1 MIAVVGM
8 ACRFPGAPDLASY
21 WDLLDSGREGLTRF
35 DDAELAANGVPAA
48 LRRNPNYVPV
58 GGTIDGYDE
67 FDPAA
72 FGVGD
77 AEAALFDPQ
86 LRVLLECCRHACDD
100 AGHEGGAGLG
110 AVGVFTGAAHS
121 RYLDDNLADYR
132 AAAERDPLGHLQAT
146 MGTLTD
152 YFPQQVAYRLD
163 LTGPAVAVQATCSS
177 SLVAVHLAAQS
188 LLLGECDAALAGG
201 VSLIVP
207 QGRGYL
213 HVPDSIFAADGH
225 TRTFGAEASG
235 MVHSPGAGVV
245 VLRRLT
251 DALADGDPI
260 YAMLRGS
267 AVNNDGATKPSFA
280 APSIAGQASVIT
292 EALATADL
300 EPSTVDLIEAHGTA
314 TTVGDQI
321 ELAALAAVFGTREG
335 AKPIALG
342 SVKSNIGH
350 TNTAAGIASFIKTVL
365 AIHHRRIPATL
376 HADPIHPDLAQ
387 HGDLFDIVHRTRP
400 WRDDAGT
407 RIAGV
412 SAFGIGGTNCH
423 VIVGQAPGSESGGV
437 PDERAQLLL
446 ASGTDEVACRARL
459 ADLTAA
465 AGPRT
470 NADLA
475 YTLAGGTHP
484 TSGYRAASVLAG
496 ENGEGRA
503 IGPHP
508 VPVQPPRIVL
518 VFPGA
523 GAQYAG
529 MGAGLYRDEPVF
541 AAAFDECADAM
552 QPILRTDIRE
562 FLTSGGAHPFA
573 EDPRYSQPLLF
584 AVSLAAAETLRAYG
598 IEPDA
603 VLGHSLG
610 EYTAAVVAGMFSAAD
625 AARTVAIRSQ
635 AVADVAAGGMLAVSL
650 GAEAVTAVLPR
661 YPALALAAINAD
673 DECVVSGPVADL
685 DRVATELGEDG
696 VRTTRL
702 NIDLALHS
710 AAVAAAEP
718 AVLEAARAMRAS
730 PATLPMFSTS
740 TGQQLS
746 STDPE
751 HWVRH
756 LREPVRFADALDAA
770 VGPEPTTVVQV
781 GPGSALAALARRR
794 APAGLHS
801 AIGTFSDAAEL
812 AVAENAP
819 DRRDLLIAAGQLW
832 CTGLELDVAAMHRRR
847 GRVRLPGY
855 PFQRRKLWIDPPTGP
870 VGPDLDPATDLQ
882 IPTWR
887 ALPPLVRTGEG
898 LRGANWLV
906 IGAAETS
913 TAPQAL
919 VDAGAD
925 IVSLGRDGHA
935 DRVDGVLLC
944 LEPETFDTTNDQVDG
959 VPVQHR
965 GDDNEIT
972 NRFSRALQRAG
983 TAIRAISDES
993 GTLPA
998 VLIVSRAAQ
1007 PAPGTEPP
1015 TVPAA
1020 TASTALGRV
1029 VADETRTRCRSVDLP
1044 ADYTPADLAA
1054 LAAEA
1059 AELLGSDSA
1068 LPYHE
1073 IAPRNG
1079 VRWSRDWYRWTPA
1092 VAAEALPLRTVVIL
1106 GGFGRLG
1113 RLLAGHFTAH
1123 GAHVALAGRTVAGT
1137 VESATA
1143 PGTIS
1148 AHRVDVTDHQAI
1160 RTLLAE
1166 IGSARGGIDVVVH
1179 AAGAVGPDAI
1189 AALSEYRTG
1198 SEPVPNIAAKA
1209 AGTVAL
1215 AQAISAS
1222 GDAAKPHVV
1231 LLMSSV
1237 AATIGGFGLA
1247 EYAVANRF
1255 LDAWADRDRG
1265 EHTRWLSVAWD
1276 TWAGDERTDA
1286 ASLTATGDFALHPTD
1301 GFTAI
1306 DRLLALANT
1315 AQLPS
1320 SLTISPRA
1328 LAASATRPPAAD
1340 RIASTRTHAASAAS
1354 ASDST
1359 LTGTERDVA
1368 HLWSELLGERV
1379 TDPDADFFA
1388 LGGHSVLATRMLEL
1402 LRADGRGEF
1411 RLREL
1416 IARPTVSTFAELIVK
1431 QPEHSDSAPVPHH
1444 TTPVAVD
1451 EPFPLTRVQHAYW
1464 IGRSG
1469 GFGLGDVACHFY
1481 LEYDCESLD
1490 LDRYERAWNRAIRR
1504 HGMLRAIITDDGR
1517 NRVLDQVPDY
1527 RIRRHDLT
1535 LIDPDERPSRLDELR
1550 RQLSHRVHRPD
1561 RWPLFDVR
1569 AARIDDTTVR
1579 LFLGIDALICD
1590 SASFFL
1596 LDRDLRHFYRDPD
1609 AELPT
1614 PRTSFADFVAYAGQ
1628 RSDTSSADYW
1638 RERMHRFPGPP
1649 ALPTRTKTQARPWF
1663 ARRRDQLSRAEL
1675 SELRALAAEHG
1686 VTLSAVLLTAYAD
1699 ALAAWSGDERFAV
1712 MLTLVDRPLALPDID
1727 QVVGDFTALIPHEV
1741 DRSGGDCFAIR
1752 VERTKKRLF
1761 DDLDHRDHSAL
1772 DLLADLATSTGRRQ
1786 LLPVVFTSA
1795 LDVAELVGGDTDLEW
1810 AGHMVHGVSQTP
1822 QVWLD
1827 HQVFVQAGTL
1837 QLQWDV
1843 LETVLDPTAAD
1854 DAFAGYVDWVRRLA
1868 TDAAAWTDTG
1878 AGPDS
1883 SAHPG
1888 DDVAAS
1894 VAAIWAQIL
1903 GVATETIAPNA
1914 TFVEA
1919 GGDSVLAV
1927 RMAATVRT
1935 RHGVTVPVTDLVG
1948 EMTLSQLAAHILDR
1962 RTTAATSAPMTTELV
1977 HRTDR
1982 GEPFALTPL
1991 QQAYWVGQ
1999 HDGWALSYSSAHMYV
2014 DFLLGGLE
2022 CPTGD
2027 GVEAA
2032 VRRLVDRQPM
2042 LRAVFSPDGT
2052 QRVLDS
2058 ADPRVEAVP
2067 VTTIDLRSA
2076 TIADIDETVAATRT
2090 ELQRTGP
2097 AMDPWPFRVTAIQ
2110 LPGND
2115 IRLHIVASLLVADG
2129 WSFQLMFTELFTY
2142 LDEPNAVL
2150 PPLTA
2155 EFGDYVETVH
2165 RQRCEPQ
2172 WQAQRDWWWQQLDS
2186 LPTAP
2191 DLPLTAP
2198 VDQVRPVAMVRRE
2211 MRLSGEQMAV
2221 LRARCA
2227 EYGITPSTVFATCY
2241 SIALA
2246 RLAGHRRF
2254 LLNVLYLNRLH
2265 LPADLDHAVGP
2276 YAGTVL
2282 LDVELPADPAF
2293 TDAARQVQDAMGRT
2307 LDHGQV
2313 TGVEV
2318 VRELARRRRDST
2330 PQAPVVFHSTLG
2342 LHPPTATP
2350 EAIAVR
2356 DFFQRVRTP
2365 QVALDLQVFEWDWD
2379 DETVV
2384 NLDAV
2389 AELFAPGV
2397 LDELFTDLRDQLA
2410 ALIEQP
2416 NAWSAPLTLPD
2427 RAHPNRNAPEPV
2439 ADTTGGGPP
2448 RTPSERV
2455 VGELW
2460 RELLGRESLD
2470 PDRND
2475 VIELDRATDFFE
2487 LGGDSVLAIRM
2498 LGRLRGRFGATV
2510 SPRDFLRAPTIAAT
2524 AAAIGSPAPAEDADD
2539 SDADCAVTLRD
2550 GAGSPLFLIHPTGG
2564 DVSCYLDLAGKLDTA
2579 RPVIGIQD
2587 PELAGLPGPEGIDT
2601 MARRYEAILRTR
2613 QPRGPYLI
2621 GGWSMGGII
2630 AHELARRLRST
2641 GDEVALLVMIDANVA
2656 DRIRDAD
2663 GAEFWSR
2670 YLGSLE
2676 AFLDID
2682 LGSRALDNEFDLLA
2696 EPDRRKLVAA
2706 RLAEAGLLR
2715 DPDPAELGAREDVFR
2730 RHLSAL
2736 GNHRTATLHTGGAIE
2751 LIRATRAA
2759 PRNSGVGMGVDDCTD
2774 LPDLGWSAHTSG
2786 DLSTHTVAAHHYALL
2801 RTPDV
2806 DTVAHLISQALA
2818 RVRNRNADD

>member
-1 MIAVVGM
+1 MIAIVGM
-8 ACRFPGAPDLASY
+8 ACRFPGASDLASY

-72 FGVGD
+72 FGLGD

-100 AGHEGGAGLG
+100 AGHGSGAGLG

-121 RYLDDNLADYR
+121 RYLEDNLADYR
-132 AAAERDPLGHLQAT
+132 AAADHDPLGHLQAT

-152 YFPQQVAYRLD
+152 YFPQQIAYRLD
-163 LTGPAVAVQATCSS
+163 FTGPAAAVQATCSS

-251 DALADGDPI
+251 DAQADGDPI
-260 YAMLRGS
+260 YAVLRGS
-267 AVNNDGATKPSFA
+267 AVNNDGATKPGFA

-292 EALATADL
+292 EALAAADV
-300 EPSTVDLIEAHGTA
+300 EPSVVDLIEAHGTA
-314 TTVGDQI
+314 TAVGDQI

-335 AKPIALG
+335 ADPIALG

-350 TNTAAGIASFIKTVL
+350 TNTAAGIASLIKTVL

-400 WRDDAGT
+400 WHDDARA

-423 VIVGQAPGSESGGV
+423 VIVGQGPGSEPGGV

-446 ASGTDEVACRARL
+446 ASGTDEVACQARL
-459 ADLTAA
+459 ADVTAA
-465 AGPRT
+465 AEPQT
-470 NADLA
+470 SADLA
-475 YTLAGGTHP
+475 YTLACGTHP
-484 TSGYRAASVLAG
+484 NSGYRAARVLAG
-496 ENGEGRA
+496 DTDRDRA
-503 IGPHP
+503 VAPHP
-508 VPVQPPRIVL
+508 VSAQPPRVVF

-562 FLTSGGAHPFA
+562 FLTPGRAHSFA
-573 EDPRYSQPLLF
+573 DDPRYSQPLLF

-650 GAEAVTAVLPR
+650 STEAVTAVLPR
-661 YPALALAAINAD
+661 YPALALAAINAA
-673 DECVVSGPVADL
+673 DECVVSGPAADL
-685 DRVATELGEDG
+685 DRVAAELAEAG

-702 NIDLALHS
+702 HIDLALHS

-718 AVLEAARAMRAS
+718 TVREAASAMQAS
-730 PATLPMFSTS
+730 PATLSIFSTL
-740 TGQQLS
+740 TGQRLS

-781 GPGSALAALARRR
+781 GPGGALAALARRR
-794 APAGLHS
+794 APVGLHS
-801 AIGTFSDAAEL
+801 AIGTFPDADET
-812 AVAENAP
+812 AVVEKAP
-819 DRRDLLIAAGQLW
+819 DRADLLMAAGQLW
-832 CTGLELDVAAMHRRR
+832 CTGVDLDVTAMHRGR

-855 PFQRRKLWIDPPTGP
+855 PFQRRRLWIDPPADRP
-870 VGPDLDPATDLQ
+870 GPDLDPATDLQ

-887 ALPPLVRTGEG
+887 ALPPLVRTGKA
-898 LRGANWLV
+898 LRGTRWLV
-906 IGAAETS
+906 IGATETS
-913 TAPQAL
+913 TAPAAL
-919 VDAGAD
+919 VDAGAE
-925 IVSLGRDGHA
+925 IVSLGRDGSA

-944 LEPETFDTTNDQVDG
+944 LELETVDTTNDQVDG
-959 VPVQHR
+959 APVQR
-965 GDDNEIT
+965 QGNDNEIT
-972 NRFSRALQRAG
+972 NQLSRALQRAG
-983 TAIRAISDES
+983 TTIRAVSDES
-993 GTLPA
+993 GTPPA

-1007 PAPGTEPP
+1007 PAPDAEPA
-1015 TVPAA
+1015 TDPAA

-1059 AELLGSDSA
+1059 VELLGADSA
-1068 LPYHE
+1068 VPYHE

-1092 VAAEALPLRTVVIL
+1092 VTEAVPLRTVVIL

-1113 RLLAGHFTAH
+1113 RLLAEHFTAH
-1123 GAHVALAGRTVAGT
+1123 GAHVALAGRAVAGT
-1137 VESATA
+1137 VEIGTP
-1143 PGTIS
+1143 PGTIGT
-1148 AHRVDVTDHQAI
+1148 HRVDVTDHQAI

-1189 AALSEYRTG
+1189 AGLTEYRTG

-1222 GDAAKPHVV
+1222 DDAAKPRVV

-1255 LDAWADRDRG
+1255 LDAWADRSRG
-1265 EHTRWLSVAWD
+1265 EHAPHWLSVAWD

-1286 ASLTATGDFALHPTD
+1286 AALTATRDFALHPTD
-1301 GFTAI
+1301 GLTAI

-1315 AQLPS
+1315 VQLPS
-1320 SLTISPRA
+1320 PLAVSPRA
-1328 LAASATRPPAAD
+1328 LAASATRSPAAG
-1340 RIASTRTHAASAAS
+1340 RLASTRTHSASAVS
-1354 ASDST
+1354 ANDST

-1368 HLWSELLGERV
+1368 RLWSELLGERV

-1388 LGGHSVLATRMLEL
+1388 LGGHSVLATRMLER
-1402 LRADGRGEF
+1402 LRADGRGEV

-1416 IARPTVSTFAELIVK
+1416 IARPTVSALAELIAK
-1431 QPEHSDSAPVPHH
+1431 LPEPSDSVPVPQH
-1444 TTPVAVD
+1444 TAPVD

-1469 GFGLGDVACHFY
+1469 AFGLGDVACHFY
-1481 LEYDCESLD
+1481 LEYDCENLD
-1490 LDRYERAWNRAIRR
+1490 LDRYEQAWNRAIRR
-1504 HGMLRAIITDDGR
+1504 HGMLRTIITDDGR

-1527 RIRRHDLT
+1527 RVRRHDLT
-1535 LIDPDERPSRLDELR
+1535 VVDPDERPHRLADLR

-1579 LFLGIDALICD
+1579 LFVGIDALICD

-1596 LDRDLRHFYRDPD
+1596 LDRDLRHFYYDPD

-1614 PRTSFADFVAYAGQ
+1614 PRTSFADYVAYTAH
-1628 RSDTSSADYW
+1628 RRDTGSADYW
-1638 RERMHRFPGPP
+1638 RERMHRLPDPP

-1663 ARRRDQLSRAEL
+1663 ARRRDQLSRTEL
-1675 SELRALAAEHG
+1675 SGLRALAAKHE

-1712 MLTLVDRPLALPDID
+1712 MLTLVDRPIALPDID

-1741 DRSGGDCFAIR
+1741 DRCGGGCFAIR
-1752 VERTKKRLF
+1752 VERTKERLF

-1772 DLLADLATSTGRRQ
+1772 DLMADLATSTGRRL

-1810 AGHMVHGVSQTP
+1810 VGHVVHGVSQTP

-1827 HQVFVQAGTL
+1827 HQVFVQDGTL

-1854 DAFAGYVDWVRRLA
+1854 DAFAGYVEWVRRLA
-1868 TDAAAWTDTG
+1868 TDAAAWID
-1878 AGPDS
+1878 AGDGDGPS
-1883 SAHPG
+1883 SLANPG
-1888 DDVAAS
+1888 NDVVAT

-1903 GVATETIAPNA
+1903 SVAAETIAPDA
-1914 TFVEA
+1914 TFVGA

-1927 RMAATVRT
+1927 RMAAMVRT
-1935 RHGVTVPVTDLVG
+1935 QLGVTVPVTDLVG
-1948 EMTLSQLAAHILDR
+1948 EMTLAQLAAHILDR
-1962 RTTAATSAPMTTELV
+1962 RTIATTSAPPTTELV
-1977 HRTDR
+1977 RRTDHD
-1982 GEPFALTPL
+1982 EPFALTPL

-2022 CPTGD
+2022 RTTDD
-2027 GVEAA
+2027 GVGAA

-2052 QRVLDS
+2052 QRVLGTS
-2058 ADPRVEAVP
+2058 DPRLAALP

-2076 TIADIDETVAATRT
+2076 TIGNIDETVVATRT

-2097 AMDPWPFRVTAIQ
+2097 TMDPWPFCVTAIL

-2115 IRLHIVASLLVADG
+2115 IRLHIVASLLIADG

-2155 EFGDYVETVH
+2155 EFGDYVETV
-2165 RQRCEPQ
+2165 RKQRSEPQ

-2191 DLPLTAP
+2191 ALPLAAP
-2198 VDQVRPVAMVRRE
+2198 VDQVRPAAMVRRE
-2211 MRLSGEQMAV
+2211 TRLSGERMAV

-2379 DETVV
+2379 EETVV

-2397 LDELFTDLRDQLA
+2397 LDELFADIRDQLT
-2410 ALIEQP
+2410 ALIERP
-2416 NAWSAPLTLPD
+2416 TAWSAPLALPEHAQLT
-2427 RAHPNRNAPEPV
+2427 RSAPEPV

-2448 RTPSERV
+2448 RTPAERI

-2460 RELLGRESLD
+2460 RELLGLESLD
-2470 PDRND
+2470 PDGND
-2475 VIELDRATDFFE
+2475 VTELDRATDFFE

-2498 LGRLRGRFGATV
+2498 LGRLRGRFSATV
-2510 SPRDFLRAPTIAAT
+2510 APRDFLRDPTIAAT
-2524 AAAIGSPAPAEDADD
+2524 AAAISSRAPAEDTDG
-2539 SDADCAVTLRD
+2539 SDADCAVTLRG

-2564 DVSCYLDLAGKLDTA
+2564 DISCYLDLAGKLDTA

-2601 MARRYEAILRTR
+2601 MAGRYEAILRTR

-2641 GDEVALLVMIDANVA
+2641 GDEVALLAMIDANVA

-2663 GAEFWSR
+2663 GAEFWAR

-2682 LGSRALDNEFDLLA
+2682 LGSTALDDGFDLLA
-2696 EPDRRKLVAA
+2696 EPDRRTVVAA

-2715 DPDPAELGAREDVFR
+2715 DPDPAELRSREAVFR

-2736 GNHRTATLHTGGAIE
+2736 GNHCTATLHTSGAIE
-2751 LIRATRAA
+2751 LIRATRVA

-2774 LPDLGWSAHTSG
+2774 LPDLGWSAHTNG

-2801 RTPDV
+2801 RAPDV

-2818 RVRNRNADD
+2818 RVPNRSADD